1 MFASQSFWEEAMAE
15 ELIGTVD
22 HYFGH
27 IGVAGIALTG
37 GLRIGDK
44 IRVVGHTT
52 DFELTVESMQVE
64 HESVG
69 EASPGTSIG
78 VKAPQ
83 RCREGDQVF
92 RLN

>member
-1 MFASQSFWEEAMAE
+1 MAE

-27 IGVAGIALTG
+27 IGVAGIALTA
-37 GLRIGDK
+37 GLKVGDR

-52 DFELTVESMQVE
+52 DFEQTVDSLQIE
-64 HESVG
+64 HEDVS
-69 EASPGTSIG
+69 EAGPGTSIG
-78 VKAPQ
+78 LKAPQ

-92 RLN
+92 RLS